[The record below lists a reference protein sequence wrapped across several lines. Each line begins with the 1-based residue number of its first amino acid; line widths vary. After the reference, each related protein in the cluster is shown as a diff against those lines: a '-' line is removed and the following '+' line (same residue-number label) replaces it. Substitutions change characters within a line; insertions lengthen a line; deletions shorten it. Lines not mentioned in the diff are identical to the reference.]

1 MSIQTELTRLTNAK
15 AAIQT
20 AIEGKG
26 VTVPD
31 GTMLDGMAALIESI
45 EAGGVDL
52 GDYFTDIFIGTLI
65 PAEDVNCGN
74 ACSALGIGSNYMR
87 VIIANNEFRKTID
100 GNHIRYAVWPRWCD
114 SGTWRILYGKG
125 TSASDEAWATVRSVY
140 GGSTYLLAAG
150 VRYEIFALDGPY

>member
-15 AAIQT
+15 AAIKT

-31 GTMLDGMAALIESI
+31 TTLLDGMAALIESI

-52 GDYFTDIFIGTLI
+52 GDYFTDIFIGTLT
-65 PAEDVNCGN
+65 PAEDINCGN
-74 ACSALGIGSNYMR
+74 ACSALGIGKNYMK

-100 GNHIRYAVWPRWCD
+100 GNHIRYAVWPKWCY

-125 TSASDEAWATVRSVY
+125 TSASDEAWANATNVH